1 MRDVQLW
8 WRLHDAPGPDQ
19 VEELGQLAE
28 LPLRDRSPFIGL
40 VAPLLTHEDVGLR
53 RAAVRVLSGARGVVG
68 MRALVDALSD
78 PEESVRL
85 AAVESLREVSLSE
98 PARWAHVVFHPRADV
113 RSAGLAGEVQD
124 NCAHYAAFLRVD
136 PETRALA
143 EKHPFPK
150 PGLGLVTGLWLRN
163 AISPEDASAVYGA
176 ATMGH
181 LREWILGGRR
191 RTAAMVREYVRVALT
206 GSRPPVVGLD
216 VLDVWVAVIAATP
229 PEAAKPALRSMM
241 EAVFGSKLVDA
252 RPRLTVALLGFA
264 QTHGFD
270 AIPDGLLELAAGCD
284 LRMLAM
290 TGYAASFRRR
300 AARGLLPLRNRI
312 GRVSST
318 ILRRLLESDLV
329 RDAEGKLDLL
339 TATALVGLL
348 PSERIRTLVERF
360 GFNEVV
366 AAIRIDFPAWLALCD
381 LPDESDQ
388 LISTLLEAAA
398 RRDERIG
405 TALTAIALGRFALHH
420 HDALDRTLESVAPV
434 GPLLA
439 EIVVQAQNGTIP
451 SSPEV
456 VGRLGNR
463 LTPRAYLG
471 ELSDLL
477 VALIE
482 RLSHEPESVA
492 CAMIGSVAGK
502 CDPAD
507 FAVAVSTIPEPSA
520 VALIAELGESITLR
534 RAHQL
539 ALAEALSDAEDEALR
554 QWAHDVEDEAT
565 RPKAS
570 PAVTNAV
577 RSLSDAEMDAIAFAE
592 IGDLDDALAPA
603 LAQPC
608 SGLVAALDRRPLT
621 GDHHVPTCVALI
633 GCADELPR
641 VSALIDQWHGEG
653 EEITDMLRTE
663 VVRRW
668 TGMRE
673 ASWLAQAWMSA
684 FERHGFGLLARVDA
698 HEGGIL
704 AVLEMIDALPG
715 AIARRQL
722 WHALASAVTLRRY
735 RERAKLVTM
744 MSPQLDAIVDHV
756 VKQIDTDVGVSAAKI
771 LVNLHLGGLNVT
783 GWRKPV
789 LLRAPDMDRETIHE
803 LARFIRV
810 DGVPVRTVAARPR
823 QRSIAERELDEIRK
837 ARDLD
842 ELEQRCCSRHPSVV
856 HTAALRLVD
865 LGTLGERRLTA
876 LLCRQP
882 PIKCFRSVAQ
892 TLGGWSDSD
901 SLERIRELARDDT
914 TPAEMQ
920 YRLAVALHDRGE
932 PGWFVS
938 IFKALRVPTGVSWFR
953 RDEWEE
959 LVERYP
965 SGIQPLSLELVDSP
979 HPHVYRNA
987 MEQLLTQ
994 PMDDDI
1000 HRAFRRFLEQGALR
1014 PDDLRRAAAR
1024 ELNDRSDPYGL
1035 PVLMAA
1041 LCEPQKGWDNWV
1053 FKPPTPELAQ
1063 AIAELLLASSLYGGP
1078 PTCDE
1083 NRLLALLEKLEVPAK
1098 ACDEIAGRL
1107 LLDARSPAACK
1118 RIVQARGP
1126 RAERWYKILDIADIF
1141 AWGVRRGRELTG
1153 RLFRVHMTWRRG
1165 DYGHTYL
1172 DSNSIHVTPLPVL
1185 RGDKNG
1191 RDVVEALI
1199 LHEFGH
1205 HMYHRGPEK
1214 QRVWQRATKEGLGHL
1229 LNLVADEHLERNL
1242 RATRSEYGDRLKRL
1256 ASYAFQ
1262 HQSREMRVD
1271 DLLLMLGASAFEA
1284 LSHHPLDVAYDGR
1297 CVKIQSGE
1305 ILRELERIG
1314 NPFARFVRALRQ
1326 GLGNRHE
1333 DPIVE
1338 EALGLFR
1345 NRFRHSDME
1354 RLYVVTKRL
1363 QELFGIDAKMAEQF
1377 GGHETIKGDNREA
1390 AIHGDG
1396 IDDDEV
1402 QREIERILD
1411 PKQLDRMRSGRD
1423 DGGKPRKLA
1432 VNVIDDDSFNK
1443 ITTIER
1449 VAPDPDAHRKIAL
1462 EIRRHSDR
1470 VRHYFEQMG
1479 LNYVPRRA
1487 RIRGRA
1493 FDKTRVQAVVIRRD
1507 PRMLVARELTITTDL
1522 FIGVVIDC
1530 SGSMR
1535 TGGSMDKAHRFGVLL
1550 SEAIR
1555 GLSNVEARFFGF
1567 TDRLIYDAGDE
1578 KQCAV
1583 AALKAGGGNNDAA
1596 ALYHA
1601 ANVADRSRRRS
1612 KLLVMIS
1619 DGLPTEC
1626 SAVAL
1631 RSLAEQ
1637 LTRRRGIL
1645 CAQVAV
1651 RPLSEVC
1658 FPHYVEIKSGDPL
1671 DVAVRRFGEIV
1682 MGLTKRALGR

>member
-19 VEELGQLAE
+19 VEELEQLAE

-40 VAPLLTHEDVGLR
+40 IAPLLSQEHVGLR
-53 RAAVRVLSGARGVVG
+53 RAAVRALSGARGVVG
-68 MRALVDALSD
+68 IRALVDALSD

-85 AAVESLREVSLSE
+85 AAVESLREVSKAE
-98 PARWAHVVFHPRADV
+98 PARWAHVLFHPRADV
-113 RSAGLAGEVQD
+113 RKAGLAGEVQD
-124 NCAHYAAFLRVD
+124 NCAHYAAYLRAD
-136 PETRALA
+136 PETRELA
-143 EKHPFPK
+143 RTHPFPK
-150 PGLGLVTGLWLRN
+150 PGLGLVTGLWMRD
-163 AISPEDASAVYGA
+163 AISAEDANAVYA
-176 ATMGH
+176 AASPMF
-181 LREWILGGRR
+181 LRQWIVASRR
-191 RTAAMVREYVRVALT
+191 RGPDTVRELVRIGLSGHRPAVTGVDALDAW
-206 GSRPPVVGLD
+206 VG
-216 VLDVWVAVIAATP
+216 VMAATP
-229 PEAAKPALRSMM
+229 PEAAQPASRAMA
-241 EAVFGSKLVDA
+241 EAIFGSKLIDS
-252 RPRLTVALLGFA
+252 RPRLTVSVLALA
-264 QTHGFD
+264 EARGFD
-270 AIPDGLLELAAGCD
+270 AVPDGLLELAAACD
-284 LRMLAM
+284 LRLLSM
-290 TGYAASFRRR
+290 TGFPREARRR
-300 AARGLLPLRNRI
+300 ASRGLLTHRQRI
-312 GRVSST
+312 GRAAPA
-318 ILRRLLESDLV
+318 ILGRLLESDLV
-329 RDAEGKLDLL
+329 RGEDGKLDLQV
-339 TATALVGLL
+339 ATALVGLL
-348 PSERIRTLVERF
+348 PSDRLRTLVDRF
-360 GFNEVV
+360 GRGEVV
-366 AAIRIDFPAWLALCD
+366 SAIASDIPAWLALCD
-381 LPDESDQ
+381 LPDESDH
-388 LISTLLEAAA
+388 LISELLAAIVTA
-398 RRDERIG
+398 DPG
-405 TALTAIALGRFALHH
+405 MGTVLTALALGRFALHDH
-420 HDALDRTLESVAPV
+420 GALDRTLEAAKPI
-434 GPLLA
+434 GPLLV
-439 EIVVQAQNGTIP
+439 EIVVQAQAGTIP
-451 SSPEV
+451 PAPEI

-463 LTPRAYLG
+463 LTPRAYIG
-471 ELSDLL
+471 ELSEL
-477 VALIE
+477 VFALTG
-482 RLSHEPESVA
+482 RLEHEPKAVA
-492 CAMIGSVAGK
+492 CAMIGAVAGK

-507 FAVAVSTIPEPSA
+507 FALAVSTIPEAAA
-520 VALIAELGESITLR
+520 VELIAELGETITLR
-534 RAHQL
+534 RNHEL
-539 ALAEALSDAEDEALR
+539 ALAEALTDAEDETLR
-554 QWAHDVEDEAT
+554 QWAFDVEDKAT

-570 PAVTNAV
+570 PTVSNAV
-577 RSLSDAEMDAIAFAE
+577 RALTDQEKDAIAFAE
-592 IGDLDDALAPA
+592 LDELEAALTPA
-603 LAQPC
+603 LGAPC
-608 SGLVAALDRRPLT
+608 TGLVEALERRPLT
-621 GDHHVPTCVALI
+621 GDRHVPTCVALI
-633 GCADELPR
+633 GCADDLDR
-641 VSALIDQWHGEG
+641 VSALLDHWHGESA
-653 EEITDMLRTE
+653 EFAEALSTETLRQ
-663 VVRRW
+663 W

-673 ASWLAQAWMSA
+673 ASWLAQAWMFS

-698 HEGGIL
+698 HDGGL
-704 AVLEMIDALPG
+704 LGVLEMIDALPG
-715 AIARRQL
+715 ALARQQL
-722 WHALASAVTLRRY
+722 WCALASAITLRRY

-744 MSPQLDAIVDHV
+744 MSPQLEAIAGHV
-756 VKQIDTDVGVSAAKI
+756 VKQLDTDVGSSAAKI
-771 LVNLHLGGLNVT
+771 LVSLHLGGLNIA

-789 LLRAPDMDRETIHE
+789 LSRAPDMDREAIHE

-810 DGVPVRTVAARPR
+810 EGVPERAVAARPR
-823 QRSIAERELDEIRK
+823 LRSIAMRELDAIRK
-837 ARDLD
+837 ARDLE
-842 ELEQRCCSRHPSVV
+842 ELERSCRSKHPSVV
-856 HTAALRLVD
+856 HIAALRLVD
-865 LGTLGERRLTA
+865 LGTLGERRLA
-876 LLCRQP
+876 SLLCEQP
-882 PIKCFRSVAQ
+882 PIKCFGSVAQ
-892 TLGGWSDSD
+892 TLTGWSDAE
-901 SLERIRELARDDT
+901 SLERVRGLVRDES

-932 PGWFVS
+932 SGWFVA
-938 IFKALRVPTGVSWFR
+938 IFKALRVPTGPSWFG
-953 RDEWEE
+953 RDEWEP

-979 HPHVYRNA
+979 HPHVYTNA
-987 MEQLLTQ
+987 MSQLLTQ
-994 PMDDDI
+994 VVDDEI
-1000 HRAFRRFLEQGALR
+1000 HRAFRRFLDQGALR
-1014 PDDLRRAAAR
+1014 PDELRRVAAR
-1024 ELNDRSDPYGL
+1024 KLNERGDPYGL

-1041 LCEPQKGWDNWV
+1041 LCESAKGWEDWV
-1053 FKPPTPELAQ
+1053 FKPPSADWSK

-1078 PTCDE
+1078 AACDE
-1083 NRLLALLEKLEVPAK
+1083 NRLLTLLEKLEVPAQ

-1107 LLDARSPAACK
+1107 LLDARSPASCK

-1126 RAERWYKILDIADIF
+1126 RAERWYKIYDIADIF

-1205 HMYHRGPEK
+1205 HMYHRGTEK

-1262 HQSREMRVD
+1262 HQSREMNVD
-1271 DLLLMLGASAFEA
+1271 QLLLMLGASSFDAM
-1284 LSHHPLDVAYDGR
+1284 SHQPLEVAYDGR
-1297 CVKIQSGE
+1297 CVKIVSGE

-1326 GLGNRHE
+1326 GLGNRHD

-1354 RLYVVTKRL
+1354 RLYAITKRL

-1377 GGHETIKGDNREA
+1377 GGHETIKGDNRDA
-1390 AIHGDG
+1390 AIHGED

-1411 PKQLDRMRSGRD
+1411 PKQLDKMGRGAD

-1432 VNVIDDDSFNK
+1432 VNVIDDHAFEK
-1443 ITTIER
+1443 ITNIER
-1449 VAPDPDAHRKIAL
+1449 VAPDPEAHRRIAL

-1535 TGGSMDKAHRFGVLL
+1535 TGESMDKAHRFGVLL
-1550 SEAIR
+1550 AEAIR

-1567 TDRLIYDAGDE
+1567 TDKVIYDAGDE

-1583 AALKAGGGNNDAA
+1583 AALQAGGGNNDAA
-1596 ALYHA
+1596 ALFHA
-1601 ANVADRSRRRS
+1601 ANVAERSRRRS

-1619 DGLPTEC
+1619 DGLPTQC

-1631 RSLAEQ
+1631 RALAER
-1637 LTRRRGIL
+1637 LTRRKGIL

-1651 RPLSEVC
+1651 RPLAEVC